1 MVQLLPGSQIERE
14 KRGLLDPG
22 EDHTGVVGET
32 GGGNLNATKELAAAA
47 HQINAL
53 GPDGSG
59 EAHRKKEKKRG
70 GTGLTVA
77 QP

>member
-1 MVQLLPGSQIERE
+1 MVQLLSGSQIERE

-53 GPDGSG
+53 GPDDLRKYVEGKKKSG
-59 EAHRKKEKKRG
+59 MR
-70 GTGLTVA
+70 LTVA
-77 QP
+77 QR